1 MNRTT
6 KMLMMNSG
14 KRRRIGVEYE
24 DYAPRDDYAGG
35 RRMYR
40 APEDRFRDRD
50 GREHYDDGRF
60 SPIRSEGG
68 YWVEGR
74 RDSRGRFARSEYDGI
89 GERYPQR
96 DMPRGWYDENIH
108 GGERPM
114 RRLIGFSPEGGFRGE
129 SEGMDA
135 SYRPMNEMEHRA
147 GAMSAGHSMS
157 GMVRPMDHQMAVEW
171 TRGMENEDGT
181 RGPHWT
187 MDQTDK
193 VMSQRGVTCDPV
205 QFWVAMNMMYSDYC
219 KIFQKYGVGDKID
232 FYADMAKA
240 FLDDKDAVP
249 DKLARYFECIVRH

>member
-1 MNRTT
+1 MNRAA
-6 KMLMMNSG
+6 KMLMMNNS

-60 SPIRSEGG
+60 APMRSEGG

-74 RDSRGRFARSEYDGI
+74 RDSRGRC
-89 GERYPQR
+89 PQR

-108 GGERPM
+108 GGERSM

-135 SYRPMNEMEHRA
+135 SYRPMNEMEYRTSD
-147 GAMSAGHSMS
+147 MPSGHSMS
-157 GMVRPMDHQMAVEW
+157 NMVQPMERSTAEAWM
-171 TRGMENEDGT
+171 RGMENEDGT

-240 FLDDKDAVP
+240 FLEDKDALP
-249 DKLARYFECIVRH
+249 NKLERYYACIVQK

>member
-1 MNRTT
+1 MNKYT

-24 DYAPRDDYAGG
+24 DYAPRDDYSGG

-40 APEDRFRDRD
+40 APEDRFLDRD

-60 SPIRSEGG
+60 SPMRSEGG

-135 SYRPMNEMEHRA
+135 SYRPLDEMGHRTS
-147 GAMSAGHSMS
+147 AMSAGHSMS

-232 FYADMAKA
+232 FFADMAKA
-240 FLDDKDAVP
+240 FLDDKDAAP